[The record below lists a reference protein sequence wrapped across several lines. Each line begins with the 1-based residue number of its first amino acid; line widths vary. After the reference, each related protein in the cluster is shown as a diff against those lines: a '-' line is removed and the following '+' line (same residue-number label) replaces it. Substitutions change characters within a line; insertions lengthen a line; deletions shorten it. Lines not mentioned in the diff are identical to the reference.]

1 MYKIILV
8 LLIVAQTLS
17 SAFAREDD
25 YIRGSEEQPKPLL
38 LNEKDKYL
46 SAIEQAN
53 LLGAP
58 NSIKD
63 CGNSKFGYKDVC
75 LGLSLAEFTK
85 FKKLSLIQPTK
96 FLKNQDVYSVRRKNI
111 MGDVYGDCQYNNL
124 SIMDGD
130 RNPWGYKTP
139 LGFTDVSCLES
150 NTLLGLQ
157 VDVRYQFINERL
169 ASIEIKSEGGS
180 QNKVNNINYIIEPLK
195 QKLQEPS
202 QSKLKVDNDGVNWN
216 LYFIKW
222 TDDVSKSSF
231 NISWRTMSDKNYLD
245 EVAGWSILINK
256 TEPIRLYNEAVKQSR
271 EDTDNFINSKSK
283 KDF

>member
-96 FLKNQDVYSVRRKNI
+96 F
-111 MGDVYGDCQYNNL
+111 
-124 SIMDGD
+124 
-130 RNPWGYKTP
+130 
-139 LGFTDVSCLES
+139 LES